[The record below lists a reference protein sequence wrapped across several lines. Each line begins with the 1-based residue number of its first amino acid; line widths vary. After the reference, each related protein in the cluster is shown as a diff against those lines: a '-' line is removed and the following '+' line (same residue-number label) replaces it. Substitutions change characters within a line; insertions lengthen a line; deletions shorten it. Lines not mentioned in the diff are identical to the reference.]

1 MKQGFR
7 KSNQRR
13 SEGRT
18 EVDGDRHSRC
28 WSDRRCADQPSRPA
42 PCWPRLF
49 RTSNSAAPPASLV
62 HKEGTD
68 MDFDEISKLFAVI
81 ESGMKNHPG
90 KYPHIMAAANNR
102 LQEIENDLALSRQW
116 PMKLPKKLTTA
127 TKLKWSVADG

>member
-1 MKQGFR
+1 MLAAVIPHQQF
-7 KSNQRR
+7 
-13 SEGRT
+13 
-18 EVDGDRHSRC
+18 
-28 WSDRRCADQPSRPA
+28 
-42 PCWPRLF
+42 
-49 RTSNSAAPPASLV
+49 AAPPASLV

-102 LQEIENDLALSRQW
+102 FRRSRTILHLSRQW

-127 TKLKWSVADG
+127 TKLKWSAADG